1 MKRLVLIRHGK
12 SSWKNPGL
20 RDFDRPL
27 NKRGKADAPAMGWR
41 LAQRSLIPDRLLSSP
56 ARRAIG
62 TAEIIADAIG
72 FPAGRISR
80 MDRLYG
86 AAVTDLLDILRELDD
101 GDDIVYLVGHNPGLT
116 DLINSTC
123 SDFLDNLPTCGVFC
137 ADFEISCWKG
147 TGRYRGKRV
156 FLDVP
161 KQPARISHRGA

>member
-1 MKRLVLIRHGK
+1 MKKLVLIRHAK

-27 NKRGKADAPAMGWR
+27 NKRGKADAPEMGRR
-41 LAQRSLIPDRLLSSP
+41 LALRSLMPDRLLSSP
-56 ARRAIG
+56 AKRAIR
-62 TAEIIADAIG
+62 TAEIIAGAIG

-86 AAVTDLLDILRELDD
+86 AGVAELIGILQGLDD
-101 GDDIVYLVGHNPGLT
+101 ADETAYLVGHNPGLT

-137 ADFEISCWKG
+137 ADFELSSWQEI
-147 TGRYRGKRV
+147 GRHEGQCV
-156 FLDVP
+156 FVDVP
-161 KQPARISHRGA
+161 KHPPAGSAA

>member
-1 MKRLVLIRHGK
+1 MKRLVLIRHAK

-27 NKRGKADAPAMGWR
+27 NKRGKADAPEIGRR
-41 LAQRSLIPDRLLSSP
+41 LAQRSLMPDRLLSSP
-56 ARRAIG
+56 AKRAIR

-72 FPAGRISR
+72 FPAGRISH

-86 AAVTDLLDILRELDD
+86 AGAADLMGILRELDD

-116 DLINSTC
+116 DLINSIC

-137 ADFEISCWKG
+137 ADFEISSWKE
-147 TGRYRGKRV
+147 TGGHKGQCV
-156 FLDVP
+156 FVDVP
-161 KQPARISHRGA
+161 KQPPAGSAA

>member
-1 MKRLVLIRHGK
+1 MKKLVLIRHAK

-27 NKRGKADAPAMGWR
+27 NKRGKADAPEMGRR
-41 LAQRSLIPDRLLSSP
+41 LAQRSLMPDRLLSSP
-56 ARRAIG
+56 AKRAIR

-72 FPAGRISR
+72 FPAGRISH

-86 AAVTDLLDILRELDD
+86 AGAADLMGILRELDD

-116 DLINSTC
+116 DLINSIS

-137 ADFEISCWKG
+137 ADFEISSWQE
-147 TGRYRGKRV
+147 TGGHIGQCV
-156 FLDVP
+156 FVDVP
-161 KQPARISHRGA
+161 KQPPAGSAA